1 MRLGLER
8 VTSCFVGYV
17 IVCALL
23 AGAPVAQDFSEPPVK
38 QIKLSE
44 KQIKSFISAQ
54 SDLARV
60 AIKLQEAGDTNDPAL
75 QAELDAI
82 ATKHGF
88 SDFRELDDVA
98 GNISIVM
105 AGLDIVS
112 GEFTDPGE
120 ALQTELE
127 EVKSDDTI
135 PEAEKQL
142 LVEDLNE
149 AIANTPPVQHKENI
163 ELVRT
168 RRAELEEALE

>member
-1 MRLGLER
+1 
-8 VTSCFVGYV
+8 
-17 IVCALL
+17 
-23 AGAPVAQDFSEPPVK
+23 
-38 QIKLSE
+38 
-44 KQIKSFISAQ
+44 
-54 SDLARV
+54 
-60 AIKLQEAGDTNDPAL
+60 
-75 QAELDAI
+75 
-82 ATKHGF
+82 
-88 SDFRELDDVA
+88 
-98 GNISIVM
+98 M
-105 AGLDIVS
+105 AGLDMVS